1 MTDEGWRWVAESE
14 PARWDEGKARI
25 VGGEAEGV
33 FDPRYGRLT
42 VGDVAAG
49 NWWSVKDASGKVL
62 GYGWM
67 DVVWGDAEILLAV
80 SRDARGRG
88 VGSFIMQSL
97 EKEAFQRGLRYVTN
111 VVRATHPERERIVG
125 WLEARGFSCGEDGRH
140 FRSVAT
146 R

>member
-1 MTDEGWRWVAESE
+1 MTDAEWRWIAESE
-14 PARWDEGKARI
+14 PARWDEEKARI
-25 VGGEAEGV
+25 VGREAEGV
-33 FDPRYGRLT
+33 FDPRYAQR
-42 VGDVAAG
+42 VVDDVASGSWWRVEEAG
-49 NWWSVKDASGKVL
+49 KTL

-80 SRDARGRG
+80 ARDARGRG
-88 VGSFIMQSL
+88 VGSFIMQHL
-97 EKEAFQRGLRYVTN
+97 EKEAFHRGLRYVTN

-125 WLEARGFSCGEDGRH
+125 WLETRGFTCGEDGRH